1 MATFAMDGETGKSVM
16 PRKAIPAEALID
28 LRRRLSPLPPR
39 APERRRLMQE
49 MAAFYGVSESTV
61 YRAIQR
67 QGKPRSVNRVDRG
80 QPRLLPKTELERYLE
95 LIAAMKLRTSNGKG
109 RYLSTTEAIRL
120 LESYG
125 VETTEGLIQAP
136 KGLLKTPTVDHY
148 LKQWGLDWR
157 TLRRQP
163 PAVRFQA
170 QYSNELWQFDISPSD
185 LKQLKAPAWV
195 DASRGQ
201 PTLMLFSVV
210 DDRSGAAYQEYHCA
224 YGEGVEVALQFLFN
238 AMSAKADER
247 FPFCGRPRYLYLDNG
262 PVRQSHVFQRV
273 MDYLDIEV
281 QSHLPRGHDGRRTTA
296 RAKGKVERPFRTV
309 KEAHETLYHFHQPE
323 TEIEANAWLF
333 NYLLRY
339 NDSPHRSESH
349 SRMEDWVQNLPPEGL
364 REMCSW
370 ERFCTFAREA
380 ETRKVAIDARVSFA
394 GVQYEVDANL
404 AGETVTLWL
413 GLYDDQLFV
422 EHGEHRYGPYA
433 PIGGPIPLH
442 RYRSFKKTRT
452 QKRADRIE
460 GLAEQLSLPRAA
472 LSDDPTLAA
481 SLATV
486 EGVKQPFAD
495 PDPFHELAFASAID
509 AKRAIADHLGMP
521 LAKLTSDQLAALN
534 ALLADTLAKPVVWDH
549 VRRHL
554 DPIYRG

>member
-1 MATFAMDGETGKSVM
+1 MA
-16 PRKAIPAEALID
+16 RKAIPAEALVD
-28 LRRRLSPLPPR
+28 LRRRLNSLSPR
-39 APERRRLMQE
+39 SPERRRIMKETATL
-49 MAAFYGVSESTV
+49 YGVSRATL
-61 YRAIQR
+61 YRAIQ
-67 QGKPRSVNRVDRG
+67 QHGKPRAVSRADRG
-80 QPRLLPKTELERYLE
+80 QPRLLPKAEFERYLE
-95 LIAAMKLRTSNGKG
+95 LIAALKLRTSNGKG
-109 RYLSTTEAIRL
+109 RHLSTTEAIRL
-120 LESYG
+120 LETYG
-125 VETTEGLIQAP
+125 LEMTDGLIQAP
-136 KGLLKTPTVDHY
+136 KGLLKTPTVDAY

-170 QYSNELWQFDISPSD
+170 QHSNEMWQFDISPSD
-185 LKQLKAPAWV
+185 LKRIQAPAWI
-195 DASRGQ
+195 DEAKGQ

-210 DDRSGAAYQEYHCA
+210 DDRSGVAYQEYHCA

-238 AMSAKADER
+238 AMSAKADKR
-247 FPFCGRPRYLYLDNG
+247 FPFAGRPRYLYTDNG
-262 PVRQSHVFQRV
+262 PVRQSRVFQRV
-273 MDYLDIEV
+273 MDSLEIEV

-296 RAKGKVERPFRTV
+296 RSKGKVERPFRTV

-323 TEIEANAWLF
+323 TEVEANAWLF

-339 NDSPHRSESH
+339 NDSPHRSEPH

-364 REMCSW
+364 RELCSW
-370 ERFCTFAREA
+370 ERFCAFARES
-380 ETRKVAIDARVSFA
+380 ETRKVAIDAQVSFA
-394 GVQYEVDANL
+394 GVRYEVDPDL

-422 EHGEHRYGPYA
+422 EHGERRYGPYA
-433 PIGGPIPLH
+433 PVGGPIPLH

-460 GLAEQLSLPRAA
+460 GLAEQLSLPRGA
-472 LSDDPTLAA
+472 LSDNPTLVTRL
-481 SLATV
+481 SPV
-486 EGVKQPFAD
+486 DVVKQPFRD
-495 PDPFHELAFASAID
+495 PDPFHELAFASALD

-521 LAKLTSDQLAALN
+521 LAKLTLEQLAALN

-554 DPIYRG
+554 DPLYRG